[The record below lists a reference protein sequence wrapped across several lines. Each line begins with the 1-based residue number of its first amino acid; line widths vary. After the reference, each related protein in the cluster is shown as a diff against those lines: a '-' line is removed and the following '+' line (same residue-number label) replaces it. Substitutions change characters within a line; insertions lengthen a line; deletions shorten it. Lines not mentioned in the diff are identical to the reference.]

1 MIKTLKNDYAFVNF
15 VGNLSYEEIYKNWRK
30 EIDYAFNKDELIM
43 LKRQYHFRRL
53 NPFNREIKKYL
64 IKNIVPDIATD
75 FFPEEFYFRIYD
87 ENISSYVLLENF
99 KIDLANFL
107 LFNKQPTYFENIKLF
122 QTAPIKGILD
132 YSFSKQN
139 TNDDSYVISYWLKH
153 NRFISKH
160 LQWFYKVLLDTNL
173 TKCGSN
179 YWEKLFN
186 WLISYLNYLMV
197 SLLNRMTNVYK
208 DFRFY
213 NEFKVE
219 NGLNIVTLNEWL
231 WNKDFQDNTLLNSI
245 EKTLEL
251 KIQKLVN

>member
-43 LKRQYHFRRL
+43 LKRQYHFRIL

-132 YSFSKQN
+132 YSFSGGEQ
-139 TNDDSYVISYWLKH
+139 Y
-153 NRFISKH
+153 
-160 LQWFYKVLLDTNL
+160 
-173 TKCGSN
+173 
-179 YWEKLFN
+179 
-186 WLISYLNYLMV
+186 
-197 SLLNRMTNVYK
+197 
-208 DFRFY
+208 
-213 NEFKVE
+213 
-219 NGLNIVTLNEWL
+219 
-231 WNKDFQDNTLLNSI
+231 
-245 EKTLEL
+245 
-251 KIQKLVN
+251 